1 MFVCCSGDISCR
13 RRGTN
18 NTVLPAL
25 GPWACV
31 LIEVHLCCVDV
42 TWNRTANTKA
52 AFLTRQH
59 YFLGSVKWSKFRI
72 SNLAIDFFITKRFF
86 LFASTASARATPL
99 RKEHLCEGNPLSFGT
114 LHMRPWSRCRSST
127 RSKGRTFVENT
138 CCTNDCILVFSTA
151 CRSLLFNIAFA

>member
-1 MFVCCSGDISCR
+1 MRDTLRLSKALPFQRTNGTSCQLADMMFVCCSGDISCR

-18 NTVLPAL
+18 NTVLLAP

-52 AFLTRQH
+52 ALLTRRH
-59 YFLGSVKWSKFRI
+59 HFLVSVTWSKFRI

-114 LHMRPWSRCRSST
+114 RSHAT
-127 RSKGRTFVENT
+127 MVEMQEQHKVKGQDIR
-138 CCTNDCILVFSTA
+138 
-151 CRSLLFNIAFA
+151 

>member
-1 MFVCCSGDISCR
+1 MRDTLRLSKALPFRRTNGTSCQLADMMFVCCSGDISCR

-18 NTVLPAL
+18 NTVLPAP

-59 YFLGSVKWSKFRI
+59 HFLGSVKWSKFRI
-72 SNLAIDFFITKRFF
+72 SNLAIDFLITKRFF

-114 LHMRPWSRCRSST
+114 RSHAT
-127 RSKGRTFVENT
+127 MVEMQEQHKVKGQDIR
-138 CCTNDCILVFSTA
+138 
-151 CRSLLFNIAFA
+151 